1 VRSTPGAVARAN
13 VTGPCQLVSRA
24 LLWTKPGT
32 LDAAAERLGATSD
45 ALALAAVLARPW
57 VDVVLSGAA
66 TREQLLSN
74 LGALDL
80 PWSAELDDELAGLA
94 QPSERYWSTRSGMSW
109 T

>member
-1 VRSTPGAVARAN
+1 VKEAVANGRLTPRGGCA
-13 VTGPCQLVSRA
+13 P
-24 LLWTKPGT
+24 
-32 LDAAAERLGATSD
+32 LDVAAERLGATSD

-74 LGALDL
+74 LGALEL
-80 PWSAELDDELAGLA
+80 SWSAELDDELAGLSE
-94 QPSERYWSTRSGMSW
+94 PSERYWSTRSALAW